1 MDQNRFFQGLDQLFQ
16 TKNIQEIETY
26 ILDAMEKAQREGDVP
41 ALLAIANELG
51 GVYRVTNRLEEAK
64 KIYGVA
70 NRAIALLNLEN
81 TEQQGTTLLNLAS
94 VYSEGNELN
103 KALETYE
110 RVKDIYRSRGLEQDY
125 RMAALYNNMS
135 HVYDKLNLQS
145 NALDY
150 AEKALKVIKAFPGHD
165 VELATS
171 YTTLGTRLL
180 KAGRY
185 GEAIEA
191 LQTAEKIFK
200 RLPGKVNPHFSATL
214 NAMGDVYYEQGK
226 WTEAA
231 SCFQKALE
239 IIKENYG
246 ENQSYEQ
253 VVKNLDRVKALLNG
267 TGERVKGLAL
277 SESYFHQYGREMID
291 NHFVQYKSSMAMG
304 LVGEGSECF
313 GYDDAFS
320 ESHDFGP
327 GFCIWLPEDVFQQ
340 IGSKLQSAYENLPKT
355 FQGKT
360 RMETPEGKGR
370 VGVFSIEGFY
380 KKYIG
385 YPQGPK
391 SNVEWLFTP
400 ETSLSTVTNGKIFA
414 DHLGEFTRI
423 RNELSGF
430 YPRDVYLKK
439 LAARMALMS
448 QSGQYNYERCMKR
461 GEHGAAYMAC
471 NEFVKATVSMVYLL
485 NRTYMPFY
493 KWMFKGM
500 EKLET
505 LGEVKGLL
513 EQLLSLPDMAEHMAT
528 KVSLME
534 EICIRVRDV
543 LIRQGIPLGT
553 DAFLIRHCPQ
563 VMSLISD
570 PQIKN
575 LPVMFDGK

>member
-1 MDQNRFFQGLDQLFQ
+1 MDQNRFFQDLDQMFQ
-16 TKNIQEIETY
+16 TKNIKEVENY
-26 ILDAMEKAQREGDVP
+26 IVDAMEKPQQEGDLP
-41 ALLAIANELG
+41 AVVVIANELG

-64 KIYGVA
+64 KIYGLA
-70 NRAIALLNLEN
+70 NRVIGSLNLEN
-81 TEQQGTTLLNLAS
+81 TEQHGTTLLNLAS

-110 RVKDIYRSRGLEQDY
+110 KVRDIYLAKGFSQDY

-135 HVYDKLNLQS
+135 HIYDKLGLQS
-145 NALDY
+145 NALTY
-150 AEKALKVIKAFPGHD
+150 AEKALAIIKALPGHE
-165 VELATS
+165 VELGTS

-180 KAGRY
+180 KDGQH
-185 GEAIEA
+185 EAA
-191 LQTAEKIFK
+191 LTALRHAEKIFTN
-200 RLPGKVNPHFSATL
+200 LPGKENPHFAATL
-214 NAMGDVYYEQGK
+214 NAMGELYYKQGK
-226 WTEAA
+226 LADAA
-231 SCFQKALE
+231 DSFQRALD
-239 IIKENYG
+239 IIKDNFG

-253 VVKNLDRVKALLNG
+253 VRRNLEMVK
-267 TGERVKGLAL
+267 GERVKGIAL
-277 SESYFHQYGREMID
+277 SEAYFQQYGKELID
-291 NHFVQYKSSMAMG
+291 YQFAQYKCSMAVG

-313 GYDDAFS
+313 GYDDEFS

-327 GFCIWLPEDVFQQ
+327 GFCIWLPEEVFQE
-340 IGSKLQSAYENLPKT
+340 IGPKLQSAYDNLPKT

-360 RMETPEGKGR
+360 RMETPEGRGR
-370 VGVFSIEGFY
+370 VGVSSIEGFY

-391 SNVEWLFTP
+391 SNVEWLLTP
-400 ETSLSTVTNGKIFA
+400 ETSLSIVTNGKVFA
-414 DHLGEFTRI
+414 DHLREFTRI
-423 RNELSGF
+423 RDELLNF

-461 GEHGAAYMAC
+461 GEHAAAYLAC
-471 NEFVKATVSMVYLL
+471 GEFVKATVSMVYLI

-505 LGEVKGLL
+505 LVEVKGLL
-513 EQLLSLPDMAEHMAT
+513 EQLLSLPDHPEHT
-528 KVSLME
+528 DRKVAMIE
-534 EICIRVRDV
+534 EICIKVRDT
-543 LIRQGIPLGT
+543 LIKQGIPLGT

-563 VMSLISD
+563 VMSMISD